1 LSCPRIKTLTV
12 FSGFIY
18 AAYAEETVRPAEIR
32 IIIISRILIRF
43 IITDSIE
50 LNRTIYNP
58 LLKRYIVFMK
68 KISLTGI
75 KPTGDLHIGNY
86 FGAIKPA
93 LELAKEY
100 DARYF
105 IADYHALN
113 TMKNPEELSSTIR
126 HVAAGW
132 LASGLDPEK
141 VIFYRQ
147 SSIPETFEL
156 TTMLMAF
163 TSKGLMNR
171 AHAYKAA
178 VQRNNEKGDDT
189 DAGINMGLYTYP
201 VLMAADIIIFDSD
214 VVPVGEDQVQHIEM
228 AQDIAQSINANY
240 GKQVLKIPQAAVQE
254 NVAVVPG
261 LDGRKMSKSYGN
273 TIPLFAP
280 EKTLRKTIMRIVTNS
295 QSVEEPK
302 DPNTCQIFQLYKL
315 FTQADEQDALAKRYR
330 AGGMGWGE
338 AKEELFR
345 VVNRCIVPIRERYE
359 AIMADIPALDKILEQ
374 GAQKARPIAAAVVN
388 RFRKAAGID

>member
-1 LSCPRIKTLTV
+1 
-12 FSGFIY
+12 
-18 AAYAEETVRPAEIR
+18 
-32 IIIISRILIRF
+32 
-43 IITDSIE
+43 
-50 LNRTIYNP
+50 
-58 LLKRYIVFMK
+58 M

-113 TMKNPEELSSTIR
+113 TMKDPVELNSTIR

-141 VIFYRQ
+141 VFFYRQ
-147 SSIPETFEL
+147 SSIPEVFEL
-156 TTMLMAF
+156 TTMIMAF
-163 TSKGLMNR
+163 TAKGLMNR

-178 VQRNNEKGDDT
+178 VQENNDKGNDP
-189 DAGINMGLYTYP
+189 DAGVNVGLFTYP
-201 VLMAADIIIFDSD
+201 ILMAADIIIFDSD
-214 VVPVGEDQVQHIEM
+214 VVPVGRDQVQHIEM
-228 AQDIAQSINANY
+228 AQDIAQAVNANY
-240 GKQVLKIPQAAVQE
+240 GKPVLKIPQAAVQE

-280 EKTLRKTIMRIVTNS
+280 EKVLRKTIMRIVTNS
-295 QSVEEPK
+295 QAVEESK
-302 DPNTCQIFQLYKL
+302 DPDSSQIFILYKL
-315 FTQADEQDALAKRYR
+315 FASADEQATLAARYR

-345 VVNRCIVPIRERYE
+345 VVNRELAPIREKYE
-359 AIMADIPALDKILEQ
+359 AVIADIPALDKILER
-374 GAQKARPIAAAVVN
+374 GAEKARRVAAATVK

>member
-1 LSCPRIKTLTV
+1 
-12 FSGFIY
+12 
-18 AAYAEETVRPAEIR
+18 
-32 IIIISRILIRF
+32 
-43 IITDSIE
+43 
-50 LNRTIYNP
+50 
-58 LLKRYIVFMK
+58 MK

-75 KPTGDLHIGNY
+75 KPTGTLHIGNY

-113 TMKNPEELSSTIR
+113 TVKESAELSALIR
-126 HVAAGW
+126 QVAAGW

-147 SSIPETFEL
+147 SSVPETFEL
-156 TTMLMAF
+156 TTALMAF
-163 TSKGLMNR
+163 TAKGLMNR

-178 VQRNNEKGDDT
+178 VQDNIEKGGDP

-201 VLMAADIIIFDSD
+201 VLMAADIILFDSD
-214 VVPVGEDQVQHIEM
+214 VVPVGKDQVQHVEM
-228 AQDIAQSINANY
+228 AQDIAQAINFNY
-240 GKQVLKIPQAAVQE
+240 KADILKVPRAAVQE
-254 NVAVVPG
+254 SVAVVPG

-280 EKTLRKTIMRIVTNS
+280 EQELRRLIMRIVTKS
-295 QSVEEPK
+295 QAVEEPK
-302 DPNTCQIFQLYKL
+302 DPETSQIYLLYKL
-315 FTQADEQDALAKRYR
+315 FATPEEREALAARYR
-330 AGGMGWGE
+330 RGGMGWGE

-345 VVNRCIVPIRERYE
+345 VANRKLAPIRTRFNE
-359 AIMADIPALDKILEQ
+359 IMADPRGLDETLAR
-374 GAQKARPIAAAVVN
+374 GAEKARRIASQTVS
-388 RFRKAAGID
+388 RLRKAMGINF

>member
-1 LSCPRIKTLTV
+1 
-12 FSGFIY
+12 
-18 AAYAEETVRPAEIR
+18 
-32 IIIISRILIRF
+32 
-43 IITDSIE
+43 
-50 LNRTIYNP
+50 
-58 LLKRYIVFMK
+58 MK
-68 KISLTGI
+68 EISLTGI

-93 LELAKEY
+93 LELAKTY

-113 TMKNPEELSSTIR
+113 TMKDAKELNATIR
-126 HVAAGW
+126 QVAAGW
-132 LASGLDPEK
+132 LAAGLDPEK

-147 SSIPETFEL
+147 SSIPEVFEL
-156 TTMLMAF
+156 TTMLTAF

-178 VQRNNEKGDDT
+178 VDKNNEKGDDP
-189 DAGINMGLYTYP
+189 DAGINMGLFTYP
-201 VLMAADIIIFDSD
+201 ILMAADILIFDSD

-228 AQDIAQSINANY
+228 ARDIAQAINANY
-240 GKQVLKIPQAAVQE
+240 GKKVLKIPRAGVQE
-254 NVAVVPG
+254 NVAVVTG

-280 EKTLRKTIMRIVTNS
+280 ENTLHKTIMRVVTNS
-295 QSVEEPK
+295 QAVEEPK
-302 DPNTCQIFQLYKL
+302 DPDSSQLYSLYKL
-315 FTQADEQDALAKRYR
+315 FATNEEQAALASRYR
-330 AGGMGWGE
+330 SGGMGWGE

-345 VVNRCIVPIRERYE
+345 AANRELAPMRERYN
-359 AIMADIPALDKILEQ
+359 AIMADIPALDRILEQ
-374 GAQKARPIAAAVVN
+374 GAEKARPIAAATVK

>member
-1 LSCPRIKTLTV
+1 
-12 FSGFIY
+12 
-18 AAYAEETVRPAEIR
+18 
-32 IIIISRILIRF
+32 
-43 IITDSIE
+43 
-50 LNRTIYNP
+50 
-58 LLKRYIVFMK
+58 MK

-93 LELAKEY
+93 LELAADY

-113 TMKNPEELSSTIR
+113 TMKDAKELNTTIR
-126 HVAAGW
+126 QVAAGW

-147 SSIPETFEL
+147 SSIPEVFEL

-163 TSKGLMNR
+163 TAKGLMNR
-171 AHAYKAA
+171 AHAYKAS
-178 VQRNNEKGDDT
+178 VQANTEKNEDPDS
-189 DAGINMGLYTYP
+189 GINMGLFTYP

-214 VVPVGEDQVQHIEM
+214 VVPVGKDQVQHIEM
-228 AQDIAQSINANY
+228 AQDIAQSVNANY
-240 GKQVLKIPQAAVQE
+240 GKQILKVPQAAVQE

-261 LDGRKMSKSYGN
+261 LDGRKMSKSYNN

-280 EKTLRKTIMRIVTNS
+280 ENVLKKTIMRITTNS

-302 DPNTCQIFQLYKL
+302 DPDSSQIFLLYKL
-315 FTQADEQDALAKRYR
+315 FADESEQAALAARYR

-345 VVNRCIVPIRERYE
+345 VVNRTLSPIRTQYD
-359 AIMADIPALDKILEQ
+359 AIMADIPALDKILAR
-374 GAQKARPIAAAVVN
+374 GAEKARPIAAATVK
-388 RFRKAAGID
+388 RFRAAAGVD

>member
-1 LSCPRIKTLTV
+1 
-12 FSGFIY
+12 
-18 AAYAEETVRPAEIR
+18 
-32 IIIISRILIRF
+32 
-43 IITDSIE
+43 
-50 LNRTIYNP
+50 
-58 LLKRYIVFMK
+58 MK

-93 LELAKEY
+93 LELVNEY
-100 DARYF
+100 EARYF

-113 TMKNPEELSSTIR
+113 TMKNPNELNHTIR
-126 HVAAGW
+126 QVAACW
-132 LASGLDPEK
+132 LASGLDPDK

-147 SSIPETFEL
+147 SSIPEVFEL

-178 VQRNNEKGDDT
+178 VQKNNEKGDDP
-189 DAGINMGLYTYP
+189 DSGINMGLYTYP

-228 AQDIAQSINANY
+228 AQDIAQSVNANY
-240 GKQVLKIPQAAVQE
+240 KQKVLKIPQAAVQE

-273 TIPLFAP
+273 VIPLFAP
-280 EKTLRKTIMRIVTNS
+280 EKTLHKTIMRIVTNS
-295 QSVEEPK
+295 QSIEEPK
-302 DPNTCQIFQLYKL
+302 DPQTCQIFQLYKL
-315 FTQADEQDALAKRYR
+315 FADTEEQNALSKRYH

-345 VVNRCIVPIRERYE
+345 VVNRCLAPIRERYD
-359 AIMADIPALDKILEQ
+359 AIMADIPSLDKILEQ
-374 GAQKARPIAAAVVN
+374 GAQKARPIAAATVK

>member
-1 LSCPRIKTLTV
+1 M
-12 FSGFIY
+12 
-18 AAYAEETVRPAEIR
+18 
-32 IIIISRILIRF
+32 
-43 IITDSIE
+43 
-50 LNRTIYNP
+50 
-58 LLKRYIVFMK
+58 MK

-75 KPTGDLHIGNY
+75 KPTGDLHIGNF

-113 TMKNPEELSSTIR
+113 SMKNPKELNAVIR
-126 HVAAGW
+126 KVAAGW

-147 SSIPETFEL
+147 SSIPEVFEL
-156 TTMLMAF
+156 TTMIMAF

-178 VQRNNEKGDDT
+178 VQENNQKGDDP
-189 DAGINMGLYTYP
+189 DAGINMGLFTYP
-201 VLMAADIIIFDSD
+201 VLMAADIILFDSD
-214 VVPVGEDQVQHIEM
+214 VVPVGQDQVQHIEM
-228 AQDIAQSINANY
+228 AQDIAQSVNANY
-240 GKQVLKIPQAAVQE
+240 GKPVLKVPSAAVQE
-254 NVAVVPG
+254 SVAVVPG

-273 TIPLFAP
+273 VIPLFAP
-280 EKTLRKTIMRIVTNS
+280 ENILQKTIMRMVTNS

-302 DPNTCQIFQLYKL
+302 DPDTSQIFLLYKL
-315 FTQADEQDALAKRYR
+315 FADNEEQSAFAARFR
-330 AGGMGWGE
+330 AGGMGWGD

-345 VVNRCIVPIRERYE
+345 VVNCKLSPIRERFDS
-359 AIMADIPALDKILEQ
+359 IIADIPALDKILEQ
-374 GAQKARPIAAAVVN
+374 GAAKARPIAAATVK

>member
-1 LSCPRIKTLTV
+1 
-12 FSGFIY
+12 
-18 AAYAEETVRPAEIR
+18 
-32 IIIISRILIRF
+32 
-43 IITDSIE
+43 
-50 LNRTIYNP
+50 
-58 LLKRYIVFMK
+58 MK
-68 KISLTGI
+68 EISLTGI
-75 KPTGDLHIGNY
+75 KPTGDLHVGNY

-93 LELAKEY
+93 LELAKTY

-113 TMKNPEELSSTIR
+113 TMKDPKELNSTIR
-126 HVAAGW
+126 QVAAGW
-132 LASGLDPEK
+132 LAAGLDPDK

-147 SSIPETFEL
+147 SSIPEVFEL
-156 TTMLMAF
+156 TTMLTAF

-178 VQRNNEKGDDT
+178 VQANNEKGDDP
-189 DAGINMGLYTYP
+189 DAGVNMGLFTYP

-214 VVPVGEDQVQHIEM
+214 VVPVGKDQVQHVEM
-228 AQDIAQSINANY
+228 AQDIAQAVNANY
-240 GKQVLKIPQAAVQE
+240 GKPVLKVPRAGVQE
-254 NVAVVPG
+254 NFAVVTG

-280 EKTLRKTIMRIVTNS
+280 ESTLQKIIMRVLTNS
-295 QSVEEPK
+295 QTVGEPK
-302 DPNTCQIFQLYKL
+302 DPDASQIYLLYKL
-315 FTQADEQDALAKRYR
+315 FATGEEQAALAARYR

-345 VVNRCIVPIRERYE
+345 VANRELAPMRERFN
-359 AIMADIPALDKILEQ
+359 AIMADIPALDRILEQ
-374 GAQKARPIAAAVVN
+374 GAEKARPIAAATVK